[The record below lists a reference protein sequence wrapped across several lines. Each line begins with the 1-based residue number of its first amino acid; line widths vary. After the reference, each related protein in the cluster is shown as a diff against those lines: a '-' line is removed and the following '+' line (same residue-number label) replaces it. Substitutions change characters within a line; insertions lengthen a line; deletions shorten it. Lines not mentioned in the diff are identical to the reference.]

1 MNIEGLTKGEM
12 FIWEWQYRTH
22 GSFNEGLA
30 KLLSIADGKNHKRLA
45 KGFPDEAEAMDHF
58 HHTTGWWEGVEA
70 RAEDRKNLTFKTV
83 SIQEV
88 KA

>member
-30 KLLSIADGKNHKRLA
+30 KILSIADGKNHKRLA
-45 KGFPDEAEAMDHF
+45 KGFPDEAEAM
-58 HHTTGWWEGVEA
+58 
-70 RAEDRKNLTFKTV
+70 AEYSKESDESAAPSTLGDLLKQQMDKD
-83 SIQEV
+83 
-88 KA
+88 